1 MFQQPY
7 HETYTNEWIFCFVI
21 IQETISENDNKE
33 ANYEGDEEQQIQV
46 NFVRKPEAATVG
58 VLLKKLL
65 LKMLQISQ
73 ENTCEICR
81 IFKNTY
87 F

>member
-7 HETYTNEWIFCFVI
+7 HETYTNYWIFCFVI

-46 NFVRKPEAATVG
+46 NFVRKSEAATVG

-73 ENTCEICR
+73 ENTCVRASC
-81 IFKNTY
+81 
-87 F
+87 